1 MFQCEYNYF
10 ADNAGQCY
18 PCDSSCQACN
28 GPAPSDCTVCLPTN
42 LRIPGQNNCYTKCP
56 GKYVA
61 YSNLCLLSCPN
72 GFFNNSGTCES
83 CISPCVNCT
92 NPTYCLSCNEGYKL
106 YPYVTVNNCL
116 KICPNAQYRNN
127 NNICLNCDSSCAQC
141 IGPNNTNCIDCFP
154 GQFLYN
160 GKCLATCPYYTYTIK
175 NICYDCDTSCYN
187 CTGSTI
193 LDCINCNTG
202 YSYKDPYGI
211 CYTKC
216 PNFTQGTLCVND
228 CPYNYYFD
236 ANNFCFVCDPSCFS
250 CFGPS
255 SSECNSCKNFFY
267 NNSCYTEC
275 PSGTFANGS
284 ECYKCD
290 DSCSACSTTKN
301 NCTSCS
307 LTHPFHYA
315 FDRTCYTKCP
325 VYTFLSNIC
334 VNECQVGFIPINN
347 TCTPCDSECLDC
359 FESTKTCTACDFGL
373 FLFNSTCVSSCP
385 SRYFPYEIFCYPC
398 NEACSSCN
406 DTNFCLAC
414 KDPLLFLDI
423 EKGLCSSLCRIGTY
437 AFNHTCIPACP
448 LSYYPDTYRNC
459 QKCPDQCL
467 SCSNNSTCTA
477 CASGFYALGTD
488 CLKDCPF
495 SYYNILKNMT
505 CGLCNSECLEC
516 VGNEISNCTVCN
528 HGKFVLIENNI
539 GQCVDLCPDGYYQ

>member
-1 MFQCEYNYF
+1 M
-10 ADNAGQCY
+10 
-18 PCDSSCQACN
+18 
-28 GPAPSDCTVCLPTN
+28 
-42 LRIPGQNNCYTKCP
+42 
-56 GKYVA
+56 
-61 YSNLCLLSCPN
+61 
-72 GFFNNSGTCES
+72 
-83 CISPCVNCT
+83 
-92 NPTYCLSCNEGYKL
+92 
-106 YPYVTVNNCL
+106 
-116 KICPNAQYRNN
+116 
-127 NNICLNCDSSCAQC
+127 
-141 IGPNNTNCIDCFP
+141 
-154 GQFLYN
+154 
-160 GKCLATCPYYTYTIK
+160 
-175 NICYDCDTSCYN
+175 
-187 CTGSTI
+187 
-193 LDCINCNTG
+193 
-202 YSYKDPYGI
+202 
-211 CYTKC
+211 
-216 PNFTQGTLCVND
+216 ND

-437 AFNHTCIPACP
+437 AFNHTGIPACP

-539 GQCVDLCPDGYYQ
+539 GQCVDLCPDGYYQWQTMCFKCNYNCSTCIGQDACTGCKEGFFIKESICSDHCGPGDIGINQRCIGYSSLLPTGSVDLASFALLNITYPIKVTYGSGNITFYSVKNSTLTLLYSTSAETSSYSLGNSLCTIIDQSLLDYNTNYTIKYSSSAITSSSFSNTEIPSGIWNFYTKPYILQDLVVVINNSIQAAEAIICVRLFKFLWP